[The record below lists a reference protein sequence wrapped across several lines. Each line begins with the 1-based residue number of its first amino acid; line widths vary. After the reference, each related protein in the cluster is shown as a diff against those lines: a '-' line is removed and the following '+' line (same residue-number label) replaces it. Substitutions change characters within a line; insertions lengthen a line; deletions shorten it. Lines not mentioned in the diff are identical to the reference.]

1 MTAPDDATAAAFR
14 NTLAAHLAGFTASPI
29 LFVGSGLS
37 RRYLDMPDWASLLT
51 ELAALTDRE
60 YSYYRSTASD
70 DLPAIAEL
78 LVEPLKEKLW
88 TPKEKSL
95 RTRHADGLRRP
106 DSALKI
112 YVTEILQ
119 KIASKKSV
127 PKDMRAEV
135 DALKDAKVDA
145 IITTNYDMFLEE
157 LFPDYRTFVGQD
169 ELLFSDPT
177 GVAEIYKIH
186 GSLSDP
192 NTLVITDSDYQAF
205 RDRNAYLAAKLLTF
219 FAEHPVIFIGYS
231 MTDANVQSVLSSL
244 ANCLTDE
251 HVSRLQDRLL
261 FVNWAPGTPHSMV
274 PTVIGANSHNI
285 PVLAITVPDFQA
297 VFEVLAAL
305 DQKIPKRTLRQIKE
319 KIYKLVLD
327 NKAQDRLMHV
337 TDLDNV
343 ADDAEVV
350 VGVGV
355 IADVQRRGYKMVS
368 RQELCHD
375 VLHDTA
381 QFDSDFIVKMTL
393 PEMMSRSGNFPMYKY
408 LKEAGYLDGN
418 GHVKNDGDISPKL
431 LSRISDTS
439 NLRPSQ
445 SIMRKA
451 RTAVA
456 RYATFDSM
464 NAAYTY
470 YDDVLAYFGAFEN
483 SQIDTDSLHA
493 ALIDAEASFTNDE
506 GKLDSIYTKAVCIYD
521 LLRYG
526 PRKDW
531 AAS

>member
-1 MTAPDDATAAAFR
+1 MSSQDDAENIFR
-14 NTLAAHLAGFTASPI
+14 QNLAAHLAGFTASPI
-29 LFVGSGLS
+29 LFVGSGVS
-37 RRYLDMPDWASLLT
+37 RRYLDMPDWASLLN

-70 DLPAIAEL
+70 DLPKIAEL

-95 RTRHADGLRRP
+95 RTRSVDDLRRP

-112 YVTEILQ
+112 YVTEIL
-119 KIASKKSV
+119 KIIAAKKSV
-127 PKDMRAEV
+127 PKAMKSEV
-135 DALKDAKVDA
+135 EAFKNAKVDA
-145 IITTNYDMFLEE
+145 IITTNYDMFLEDI
-157 LFPDYRTFVGQD
+157 FPEYRTFVGQD
-169 ELLFSDPT
+169 ELVFSDPT

-192 NTLVITDSDYQAF
+192 NTLVITESDYRAF
-205 RDRNAYLAAKLLTF
+205 KDRNAYLAAKMLTF

-231 MTDANVQSVLSSL
+231 MTDGNVQSILSSL

-251 HVSRLQDRLL
+251 HMSRLQDRLL
-261 FVNWAPGTPHSMV
+261 FVNWAPGTQHSMV

-285 PVLAITVPDFQA
+285 PVQAITVPDFQA

-327 NKAQDRLMHV
+327 NDAQDRLMHV
-337 TDLDNV
+337 TDLGNV
-343 ADDAEVV
+343 TEDAEVV

-355 IADVQRRGYKMVS
+355 IADVQRRGYKMVT

-381 QFDSDFIVKMTL
+381 HFDSDFIVKMTL
-393 PEMMSRSGNFPMYKY
+393 PEMMSRPGNFPMYKY
-408 LKEAGYLDGN
+408 LKAAGYLDGN
-418 GHVKNDGDISPKL
+418 GHVKNDGEIAPKL
-431 LSRISDTS
+431 LNRIKDPS
-439 NLRPSQ
+439 NLKPSQ

-451 RTAVA
+451 KQVVA
-456 RYATFDSM
+456 EYADFDEM
-464 NAAYTY
+464 NADYEY
-470 YDDVLAYFGAFEN
+470 YDDIVPYFGAFAS
-483 SQIDTDSLHA
+483 SQIDPESLRV
-493 ALIDAEASFTNDE
+493 ALIDAEESYTDSE
-506 GKLDSIYTKAVCIYD
+506 GKLASIYTKAVCVYD

-526 PRKDW
+526 PRRDW

>member
-1 MTAPDDATAAAFR
+1 MTALTPEETFR
-14 NTLAAHLAGFTASPI
+14 ENLADHLGGFTASPI
-29 LFVGSGLS
+29 LFVGSGVT

-70 DLPAIAEL
+70 DLPEIAEL
-78 LVEPLKEKLW
+78 LVEPLKERLW
-88 TPKEKSL
+88 TTKEKPL
-95 RTRHADGLRRP
+95 RTRHADSLLRP
-106 DSALKI
+106 ESALKI

-119 KIASKKSV
+119 KIAAKKTI
-127 PKDMRAEV
+127 PKAMQAEV
-135 DALKDAKVDA
+135 EALKDAKVDA

-157 LFPDYRTFVGQD
+157 VFPDYRAFVGQD

-192 NTLVITDSDYQAF
+192 NTLVITASDYQAF
-205 RDRNAYLAAKLLTF
+205 RERNAYLAAKLLTF

-231 MTDANVQSVLSSL
+231 MTDGNVQSILSSL

-251 HVSRLQDRLL
+251 HMSRLQDRLL
-261 FVNWAPGTPHSMV
+261 FVNWAPGSQHSMV

-285 PVLAITVPDFQA
+285 PVQAITVPDFQT

-327 NKAQDRLMHV
+327 NDAQDRLMHV

-343 ADDAEVV
+343 ADNAEVV

-355 IADVQRRGYKMVS
+355 IADVQRRGYKMVT

-393 PEMMSRSGNFPMYKY
+393 PEMMSRPGNFPMYKY
-408 LKEAGYLDGN
+408 LREAGYLDSN
-418 GHVKNDGDISPKL
+418 GHVKNDDDISPKL
-431 LSRISDTS
+431 LKRINDIS
-439 NLRPSQ
+439 NLKPSQ
-445 SIMRKA
+445 SIVSKA
-451 RTAVA
+451 KRLVKQFGDFVTFNDAHQF
-456 RYATFDSM
+456 YADIIP
-464 NAAYTY
+464 
-470 YDDVLAYFGAFEN
+470 YFGAFDHAK
-483 SQIDTDSLHA
+483 IDVDALKQM
-493 ALIDAEASFTNDE
+493 LIDCEDAYTYKD
-506 GKLDSIYTKAVCIYD
+506 GKLESAYAKAVCVYD
-521 LLRYG
+521 LLAYG
-526 PRKDW
+526 PRSDW
-531 AAS
+531 EAC